1 MSRKYSRYGINR
13 QYRRNPSRKRN
24 PFPYR
29 LPFVPNYRTNPF
41 DSPDAHMSNLA
52 AIRNWEKLTKGL
64 LEGAQNRALDRQS
77 RGHLYNPSSQDAQLD
92 MVGQKRKRYQV
103 GRNRDHKRSRSWTA
117 NKAGKYVVGGLAK
130 YVLTGPYLSKSV
142 DRRSYAAINEGMRVW
157 PARGPEAAVWA
168 AMRKFVTS

>member
-29 LPFVPNYRTNPF
+29 LPFVPDYRANPF
-41 DSPDAHMSNLA
+41 DSPDAHMSNVA
-52 AIRNWEKLTKGL
+52 ALRNWEKLTKGL
-64 LEGAQNRALDRQS
+64 LEGAQNRALDRRS
-77 RGHLYNPSSQDAQLD
+77 RQYLYNPSSQDAYMSD
-92 MVGQKRKRYQV
+92 VAQKRKATWSA
-103 GRNRDHKRSRSWTA
+103 NR
-117 NKAGKYVVGGLAK
+117 AGKYVVGGLAK
-130 YVLTGPYLSKSV
+130 YVLSGPYLSKSV

-157 PARGPEAAVWA
+157 PAKGPEAAVWA

>member
-1 MSRKYSRYGINR
+1 MSRNYTRYGINR

-29 LPFVPNYRTNPF
+29 LPFVPDYRSNPY
-41 DSPDAHMSNLA
+41 DSPDAGVSA
-52 AIRNWEKLTKGL
+52 ATASRYRQVVEDLVI
-64 LEGAQNRALDRQS
+64 GAQKRQQKA
-77 RGHLYNPSSQDAQLD
+77 RYHPRSQDAAIT
-92 MVGQKRKRYQV
+92 G
-103 GRNRDHKRSRSWTA
+103 RSWSA

-130 YVLTGPYLSKSV
+130 YVLTGPYLEKSV

-157 PARGPEAAVWA
+157 PAKGPEAAVWA

>member
-1 MSRKYSRYGINR
+1 MPRKYTRYGFNR

-29 LPFVPNYRTNPF
+29 LPFVPDYRANPF
-41 DSPDAHMSNLA
+41 DSPDAGVSA
-52 AIRNWEKLTKGL
+52 ATASRYRQVVEDLVI
-64 LEGAQNRALDRQS
+64 GAQKRMNRKRREPGYMWPYRS
-77 RGHLYNPSSQDAQLD
+77 SSQDARITKS
-92 MVGQKRKRYQV
+92 G
-103 GRNRDHKRSRSWTA
+103 RSWTA

-157 PARGPEAAVWA
+157 PAKGPEAAVWA